1 MSKYW
6 FLDRDIE
13 NDNWCI
19 LVHTDGHNK
28 FWAFKRFGNEDK
40 YEVRY
45 GKLRTSGVSM
55 SVRGE
60 YIRKKVP
67 EKINK
72 GYRIAEKGEIEQ
84 LFSEGTICA
93 WNL

>member
-1 MSKYW
+1 MSRW
-6 FLDRDIE
+6 
-13 NDNWCI
+13 NDDGKGWCI
-19 LVHTDGHNK
+19 LIHTEGHNK
-28 FWAFKRFGNEDK
+28 FWAFNKTTEDDNF
-40 YEVRY
+40 EVRY
-45 GKLRTSGVSM
+45 GKIGTSGVSM

-84 LFSEGTICA
+84 LFSDNVICA